1 MTTAATAILF
11 PNVKLGNNVTI
22 EDFVIIGT
30 PPRGASPGDL
40 PTVIGDNAHIRSHS
54 VIYAGNV
61 LGEGFE
67 CGHQAFV
74 RESNRI
80 GNHVS
85 VGTGSIIEHHVAI
98 GNNVRIH
105 SHVFIPEFSE
115 LEDDCWIGP
124 NVVLTNA
131 KHPKCPK
138 VKHCLK
144 GATIRQGAIIGANST
159 LVPDIVIGRRAL
171 VGAGSVV
178 VDNVE
183 AEHVVAG
190 NPARV
195 IKKIAD
201 LDCPYEMMDKP
212 YP

>member
-1 MTTAATAILF
+1 MTIAATAILF

-22 EDFVIIGT
+22 EDFVIIGA
-30 PPRGASPGDL
+30 PPRGAKPGEL
-40 PTVIGDNAHIRSHS
+40 ETVIGDNAHIRSHS
-54 VIYAGNV
+54 VIYAGNI
-61 LGEGFE
+61 LGEEFA
-67 CGHQAFV
+67 CGHQAFL
-74 RESNRI
+74 RESNKV

-85 VGTGSIIEHHVAI
+85 IGTGSIIEHHVTI

-115 LEDDCWIGP
+115 LHDDCWIGP

-144 GATIRQGAIIGANST
+144 GATIGRFAIIGANST
-159 LVPDIVIGRRAL
+159 LVPDIVIGERSL

-178 VDNVE
+178 VGDVE
-183 AEHVVAG
+183 PETVVAG
-190 NPARV
+190 NPARF

-201 LDCPYEMMDKP
+201 LDCPYEMMEKP